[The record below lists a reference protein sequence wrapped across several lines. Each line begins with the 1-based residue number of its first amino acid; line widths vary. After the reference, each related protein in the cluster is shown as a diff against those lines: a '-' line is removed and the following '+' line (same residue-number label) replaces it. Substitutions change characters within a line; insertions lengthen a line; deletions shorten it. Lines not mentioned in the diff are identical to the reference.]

1 MTKELIAKFSTTLAQ
16 YESKVLTELLAQH
29 GLRPAQF
36 TQIVLTEV
44 KKNPKMLEAFQKNP
58 SSLFASIL
66 HCAELGLSPSEM
78 AGEFYFIPYNGIIK
92 PILGYKGLTA
102 LMLRN
107 QGVQLI
113 YAETVHRAD
122 TFEYELGLDPKLV
135 HKPLD
140 NVRNSSTLTHVY
152 AVAKLSNGEKVF
164 KVMSVQE
171 IMGIMATMKQ
181 NNTLYFDDK
190 KDPMMWMPRKTVI
203 KQLAKLL
210 PKDYFGTHAV
220 GIDDRVEGGG
230 YLVLD
235 DDGKVVLSQETASKP
250 VKSNVYSTLGNLQTN
265 DVDLHLADEQTPV
278 INEQSSENDNNISDT
293 TTVRIVKKRGR
304 RKAL

>member
-1 MTKELIAKFSTTLAQ
+1 MTKELITKFSTTLAQ
-16 YESKVLTELLAQH
+16 YETKVLTELLAQH

-44 KKNPKMLEAFQKNP
+44 KKNPKMLDAFQKNP

-92 PILGYKGLTA
+92 PILGYKGITT

-107 QGVQLI
+107 KSVQLI
-113 YAETVHRAD
+113 YAETVHRND
-122 TFEYELGLDPKLV
+122 TFEYELGLDPKLI
-135 HKPLD
+135 HKPVD
-140 NVRNSSTLTHVY
+140 TVRNSTTLTHVY
-152 AVAKLSNGEKVF
+152 AVAKLENGEKVF

-171 IMGIMATMKQ
+171 IKNIMATMKQ
-181 NNTLYFDDK
+181 DNTLYFDDR

-220 GIDDRVEGGG
+220 GIDDRIEGGG

-235 DDGKVVLSQETASKP
+235 DDGQVIVSNDTVGKRS
-250 VKSNVYSTLGNLQTN
+250 KSNLYATLSNIPSN
-265 DVDLHLADEQTPV
+265 DVDLHHADEILPV
-278 INEQSSENDNNISDT
+278 KSEQSSENDNNFTAT
-293 TTVRIVKKRGR
+293 TTVRIVKQRGR
-304 RKAL
+304 KKAV

>member
-107 QGVQLI
+107 QGVKLI
-113 YAETVHRAD
+113 YAETVHRGD
-122 TFEYELGLDPKLV
+122 VFEYELGLEPKLV

-140 NVRNSSTLTHVY
+140 TVRNSSTLTYVY
-152 AVAKLSNGEKVF
+152 AVAKLNDGEKVF

-235 DDGKVVLSQETASKP
+235 DDGKVVLSQDTVSKP

-265 DVDLHLADEQTPV
+265 DVDLHIADEETPV
-278 INEQSSENDNNISDT
+278 TNEQSSENDNNIT
-293 TTVRIVKKRGR
+293 PQTTVRIVKQRR
-304 RKAL
+304 RKKAE

>member
-1 MTKELIAKFSTTLAQ
+1 MTKELITKFSTTLAQ

-44 KKNPKMLEAFQKNP
+44 KKNPKMLEAFQKTP

-78 AGEFYFIPYNGIIK
+78 AGEFYFIPFNGIIK
-92 PILGYKGLTA
+92 PILGYKGLTT

-107 QGVQLI
+107 KSVQLI
-113 YAETVHRAD
+113 YAETVHRSD
-122 TFEYELGLDPKLV
+122 TFEYELGLEPKLI
-135 HKPLD
+135 HKPVD
-140 NVRNSSTLTHVY
+140 AVRNSTTLTYVY
-152 AVAKLSNGEKVF
+152 AVAKLDNGEKVF

-171 IMGIMATMKQ
+171 IKNIMATMKQ
-181 NNTLYFDDK
+181 DNTLYFDDR

-210 PKDYFGTHAV
+210 PKDYFGMNAV

-235 DDGKVVLSQETASKP
+235 DDGQVVLSNETVSKRS
-250 VKSNVYSTLGNLQTN
+250 KSNLYTTLNNIQN
-265 DVDLHLADEQTPV
+265 DDVTLHLADEVIPVKTEQT
-278 INEQSSENDNNISDT
+278 SENDTNISAT
-293 TTVRIVKKRGR
+293 TTVRIVKQRGR
-304 RKAL
+304 KKAV

>member
-1 MTKELIAKFSTTLAQ
+1 MTKELITKFSTTLAQ
-16 YESKVLTELLAQH
+16 YETKVLTELLSQH

-44 KKNPKMLEAFQKNP
+44 KKNPKMLDAFQKNP

-92 PILGYKGLTA
+92 PILGYKGITT

-107 QGVQLI
+107 KSVQLI
-113 YAETVHRAD
+113 YAETVHRND
-122 TFEYELGLDPKLV
+122 TFEYELGLDPKLI
-135 HKPLD
+135 HKPVD
-140 NVRNSSTLTHVY
+140 TVRNSSTLTHVY
-152 AVAKLSNGEKVF
+152 AVAKLENGEKVF
-164 KVMSVQE
+164 KVMTVQE
-171 IMGIMATMKQ
+171 IKNIMATMKQ
-181 NNTLYFDDK
+181 DNTLYFDDR

-220 GIDDRVEGGG
+220 GIDDRIEGGG

-235 DDGKVVLSQETASKP
+235 DDGQVIVSNDTVGKRT
-250 VKSNVYSTLGNLQTN
+250 KSNLYATLSNIPSN
-265 DVDLHLADEQTPV
+265 DVDLQNADEIIPV
-278 INEQSSENDNNISDT
+278 KSEQSSENDNNFTAT

-304 RKAL
+304 RKAV

>member
-1 MTKELIAKFSTTLAQ
+1 MTKELITKFSTTLAQ
-16 YESKVLTELLAQH
+16 YETKVLTELLSQH

-44 KKNPKMLEAFQKNP
+44 KKNPKMLDAFQKNP

-92 PILGYKGLTA
+92 PILGYKGITT

-107 QGVQLI
+107 KSVQLI
-113 YAETVHRAD
+113 YAETVHRND
-122 TFEYELGLDPKLV
+122 TFEYELGLDPKLI
-135 HKPLD
+135 HKPVD
-140 NVRNSSTLTHVY
+140 TVRNSTTLTHVY
-152 AVAKLSNGEKVF
+152 AVAKLENGEKVF
-164 KVMSVQE
+164 KVMTVQE
-171 IMGIMATMKQ
+171 IKNIMATMKQ
-181 NNTLYFDDK
+181 DNTLYFDDR

-220 GIDDRVEGGG
+220 GIDDRIEGGG

-235 DDGKVVLSQETASKP
+235 DDGQVIVSNDTVGKRT
-250 VKSNVYSTLGNLQTN
+250 KSNLYATLSNIPSN
-265 DVDLHLADEQTPV
+265 DVDLQNADEIIPV
-278 INEQSSENDNNISDT
+278 KSEQSSENDNNFTAT

-304 RKAL
+304 RKAV

>member
-1 MTKELIAKFSTTLAQ
+1 MTKELITKFSTTLAQ
-16 YESKVLTELLAQH
+16 YETKVLTELLAQH
-29 GLRPAQF
+29 GMRPAQF

-44 KKNPKMLEAFQKNP
+44 KKNPKMLDAFQKNP

-92 PILGYKGLTA
+92 PILGYKGLTT

-107 QGVQLI
+107 KSVQLI
-113 YAETVHRAD
+113 YAETVHRGD
-122 TFEYELGLDPKLV
+122 TFEYELGLEPKLV

-140 NVRNSSTLTHVY
+140 NVRNSSTLTYVY
-152 AVAKLSNGEKVF
+152 AVAKLNNGEKVF

-171 IMGIMATMKQ
+171 IKNIMATLKQ
-181 NNTLYFDDK
+181 DNTLYFDDR

-220 GIDDRVEGGG
+220 GIDDRIEGGG
-230 YLVLD
+230 YLLLD
-235 DDGKVVLSQETASKP
+235 DDGQVVVSNDIVTKRT
-250 VKSNVYSTLGNLQTN
+250 KSNLYSTLSNIPAN
-265 DVDLHLADEQTPV
+265 DVDLQIADDVIPVEKEQP
-278 INEQSSENDNNISDT
+278 SENDNNISAT

-304 RKAL
+304 RKAV